1 MKPNLKLT
9 ATDLRLTG
17 ILKFGIRHSKTD
29 SLRTKSELQIPPST
43 TAISHLPSLIPHLR
57 FSEAKIRNP
66 QSAILSF
73 VLVLLFP
80 LPGFSQEPKDANV
93 QPRPPKAEFVNPPTP
108 EAIAANTPTAAPTL
122 LPPSPPKSG
131 DILATAAAKA
141 RTDLDTALRQ
151 LNETREQIAGQKVP
165 LSQALSKA
173 EDDLAIARKQL
184 ETAQRTR
191 DMRNLDQSSLK
202 AEIKQREDENTYML
216 NLLNEFSRNFGEKGL
231 HVSER
236 KLHREK
242 LDLAKAAL
250 ENNTTSKEGKYQ
262 HSFAVVDVA
271 LTRLEDLIGGTTY
284 PGAALDAKGG
294 LVEGKFA
301 LIGPMVLFSNPDG
314 TVAGFASE
322 AKGSKEPVIKGAEH
336 SLVFGAAFA
345 SLISKGEGMI
355 PSDFTMG
362 QALRN
367 LTNKNSIVRT
377 FIHGGPIMWPLLF
390 VAIAAV
396 IVSLERTLFIFTEN
410 RRRNEAQV
418 EQIFN
423 LVEKGDRAGAIRVAE
438 SASDYVARVL
448 GFALAHAELSISQ
461 AISKASAQEIK
472 RFTRGLPILDT
483 IITAAPLLGLLG
495 TVTGMMNT
503 FSMMGGD
510 ELGAP
515 AAITGGIAEGLIA
528 TAFGLLIAITCLFP
542 NNYLNAKVEAVQHE
556 VDDAGRR
563 LDLLLLAQKTF
574 QGSGGPNLP
583 PTGQPPMPPPRPPGF
598 PAPPPPSASQIALV
612 IPPLPTPPS
621 QAGGTPKPRTSI
633 PPPSPS
639 EKPQNNPSA
648 LSNLFGSLKKKTPK
662 PTGPAQGTA

>member
-1 MKPNLKLT
+1 MIPSFPSTRQIATSSAMAESATPKAGWLPWILGMTLLT
-9 ATDLRLTG
+9 APCFCQGQESKDAGLSPRVLRAEPVT
-17 ILKFGIRHSKTD
+17 
-29 SLRTKSELQIPPST
+29 PST
-43 TAISHLPSLIPHLR
+43 PGTAPAPMATVPS
-57 FSEAKIRNP
+57 S
-66 QSAILSF
+66 
-73 VLVLLFP
+73 
-80 LPGFSQEPKDANV
+80 G
-93 QPRPPKAEFVNPPTP
+93 
-108 EAIAANTPTAAPTL
+108 
-122 LPPSPPKSG
+122 PSGEKPKSG
-131 DILATAAAKA
+131 DVLASASSRA
-141 RTDLDTALRQ
+141 RADLDAALRE
-151 LNETREQIAGQKVP
+151 LAATREKIGSEKVP

-173 EDDLAIARKQL
+173 EDDLAMARKQL

-191 DMRNLDQSSLK
+191 DMRNLDQSALK

-231 HVSER
+231 HISER
-236 KLHREK
+236 KNHREK

-250 ENNTTSKEGKYQ
+250 ENTTAGKEEKYQ
-262 HSFAVVDVA
+262 HSFAVVEAA
-271 LTRLEDLIGGTTY
+271 LSRLEDLMGGTTY
-284 PGAALDAKGG
+284 AGAALDSKGG
-294 LVEGKFA
+294 LVEGRFA
-301 LIGPMVLFSNPDG
+301 QIGPMVLFSNPDG
-314 TVAGFASE
+314 SVAGFAAE
-322 AKGSKEPVIKGAEH
+322 AKGSKETVVKGAEH
-336 SLVFGAAFA
+336 AQIFGAAFA
-345 SLISKGEGMI
+345 SLVSKGEGVI

-390 VAIAAV
+390 VAVAAV

-410 RRRNEAQV
+410 RRRNEKQV
-418 EQIFN
+418 EEIFT
-423 LVEKGDRAGAIRVAE
+423 LVERGDRNGAIRVAE
-438 SASDYVARVL
+438 TSTDYVARVL
-448 GFALAHAELSISQ
+448 GFALAHAELSIAQ

-542 NNYLNAKVEAVQHE
+542 NNYLNAKVETVQHE

-574 QGSGGPNLP
+574 QGHGTAGAPPAPILPIPPASPIVDPLPKSPALAAPPATAVPASHPLP
-583 PTGQPPMPPPRPPGF
+583 PLPGSLPSVPAVGKARPT
-598 PAPPPPSASQIALV
+598 PASPNPPPSAAG
-612 IPPLPTPPS
+612 PS
-621 QAGGTPKPRTSI
+621 KQKSSFPSLLGFWKP
-633 PPPSPS
+633 
-639 EKPQNNPSA
+639 
-648 LSNLFGSLKKKTPK
+648 KTPK
-662 PTGPAQGTA
+662 PPGPVAGGK

>member
-1 MKPNLKLT
+1 MRSNLQST
-9 ATDLRLTG
+9 AV
-17 ILKFGIRHSKTD
+17 LKS
-29 SLRTKSELQIPPST
+29 
-43 TAISHLPSLIPHLR
+43 A
-57 FSEAKIRNP
+57 IRNP

-93 QPRPPKAEFVNPPTP
+93 QPRPPKAEFVSPPSA
-108 EAIAANTPTAAPTL
+108 EAVAANTPAATPSV
-122 LPPSPPKSG
+122 LPPPPPKGG
-131 DILATAAAKA
+131 DILASAAAKA
-141 RTDLDTALRQ
+141 RADLDAALRQ
-151 LNETREQIAGQKVP
+151 LTETRERIAGEKVP
-165 LSQALSKA
+165 MSQALSKA

-191 DMRNLDQSSLK
+191 DLRNLDQSSLK

-216 NLLNEFSRNFGEKGL
+216 NLLNEFGRNFGDKGL
-231 HVSER
+231 HISER
-236 KLHREK
+236 KAHREK
-242 LDLAKAAL
+242 LDLAKAAH
-250 ENNTTSKEGKYQ
+250 ENTTATKEDKYQ
-262 HSFAVVDVA
+262 HSFAVVDAA
-271 LTRLEDLIGGTTY
+271 LTRLDDLMGGTTY
-284 PGAALDAKGG
+284 SGVALDAKGG

-301 LIGPMVLFSNPDG
+301 QIGPMVLFSNPDG
-314 TVAGFASE
+314 SVAGFASE
-322 AKGSKEPVIKGAEH
+322 AKGSKEPVVKGAEH
-336 SLVFGAAFA
+336 AAVFGAAFA
-345 SLISKGEGMI
+345 SLVSKGQGVI

-377 FIHGGPIMWPLLF
+377 FIHGGPIMWPMLF

-396 IVSLERTLFIFTEN
+396 IVSLERTLFIFMEN
-410 RRRNEAQV
+410 RRRNEKQV
-418 EQIFN
+418 EEMFT
-423 LVEKGDRAGAIRVAE
+423 LVERGDRSGAIRIAE
-438 SASDYVARVL
+438 SSTDYVARVL

-461 AISKASAQEIK
+461 AISKASAQEIQ

-528 TAFGLLIAITCLFP
+528 TAFGLLIAIACLFP
-542 NNYLNAKVEAVQHE
+542 NSYLNAKVETVQHE

-574 QGSGGPNLP
+574 QGSGGHGFSP
-583 PTGQPPMPPPRPPGF
+583 PGPPPAPPIPPPGF
-598 PAPPPPSASQIALV
+598 PAPPPPGASPSAIPT
-612 IPPLPTPPS
+612 PPLPVPLTKAPGM
-621 QAGGTPKPRTSI
+621 AKPRPSI
-633 PPPSPS
+633 PPPPPS
-639 EKPQNNPSA
+639 GNLPKKPSGA
-648 LSNLFGSLKKKTPK
+648 LNLFGFLKPKTPK
-662 PTGPAQGTA
+662 PTNPAPGAA

>member
-1 MKPNLKLT
+1 MRSNLQST
-9 ATDLRLTG
+9 AV
-17 ILKFGIRHSKTD
+17 LKS
-29 SLRTKSELQIPPST
+29 
-43 TAISHLPSLIPHLR
+43 A
-57 FSEAKIRNP
+57 IRNP
-66 QSAILSF
+66 QSAIFSF

-93 QPRPPKAEFVNPPTP
+93 QPRPPKAEFVSPPSA
-108 EAIAANTPTAAPTL
+108 EAVAANTPAATPSV
-122 LPPSPPKSG
+122 LPPPPPKGG
-131 DILATAAAKA
+131 DILASAAAKA
-141 RTDLDTALRQ
+141 RADLDAALRQ
-151 LNETREQIAGQKVP
+151 LAETRERIAGEKVP
-165 LSQALSKA
+165 MSQALSKA

-216 NLLNEFSRNFGEKGL
+216 NLLNEFGRNFGDKGL
-231 HVSER
+231 HISER
-236 KLHREK
+236 KAHREK
-242 LDLAKAAL
+242 LDLAKAAH
-250 ENNTTSKEGKYQ
+250 ENTTATKEDKYQ
-262 HSFAVVDVA
+262 HSFAVVDAA
-271 LTRLEDLIGGTTY
+271 LARLDDLMGGTSY
-284 PGAALDAKGG
+284 SGVALDAKGG

-301 LIGPMVLFSNPDG
+301 QIGPMVLFSNPDG
-314 TVAGFASE
+314 SVAGFASE
-322 AKGSKEPVIKGAEH
+322 AKGSKEPVVKGAEH
-336 SLVFGAAFA
+336 AAVFGAAFA
-345 SLISKGEGMI
+345 SLVSKGEGVI

-377 FIHGGPIMWPLLF
+377 FIHGGPIMWPMLF

-396 IVSLERTLFIFTEN
+396 IVSLERTLFIFMEN
-410 RRRNEAQV
+410 RRRNEKQV
-418 EQIFN
+418 EEMFT
-423 LVEKGDRAGAIRVAE
+423 LVERGDRSGAIRIAE
-438 SASDYVARVL
+438 SSTDYVARVL

-461 AISKASAQEIK
+461 AISKASAQEIQ

-528 TAFGLLIAITCLFP
+528 TAFGLLIAIACLFP
-542 NNYLNAKVEAVQHE
+542 NSYLNAKVETVQHE

-574 QGSGGPNLP
+574 QGSGGHGFSP
-583 PTGQPPMPPPRPPGF
+583 PGPPPPPPIPPPGF
-598 PAPPPPSASQIALV
+598 PTPPPPGASPSAIPTPPLPVPLTKAPGMAKPRPSIPPPPPSGNLPKKPSGAL
-612 IPPLPTPPS
+612 
-621 QAGGTPKPRTSI
+621 
-633 PPPSPS
+633 
-639 EKPQNNPSA
+639 
-648 LSNLFGSLKKKTPK
+648 NLFGFLKPKTPK
-662 PTGPAQGTA
+662 PTNPAPGAA